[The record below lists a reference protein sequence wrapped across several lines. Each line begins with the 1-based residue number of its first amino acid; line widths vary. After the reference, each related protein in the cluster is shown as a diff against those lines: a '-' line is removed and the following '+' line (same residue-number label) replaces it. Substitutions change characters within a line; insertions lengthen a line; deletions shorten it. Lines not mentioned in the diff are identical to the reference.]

1 MAMGLAS
8 MVGGLFITQAPDGLI
23 SGYGWVGLIAA
34 SFNVLA
40 AFWVGRIRIQN

>member
-8 MVGGLFITQAPDGLI
+8 MVGGLFITQAPDGMI

-34 SFNVLA
+34 SFNVMA
-40 AFWVGRIRIQN
+40 ALWVGGVKIRD